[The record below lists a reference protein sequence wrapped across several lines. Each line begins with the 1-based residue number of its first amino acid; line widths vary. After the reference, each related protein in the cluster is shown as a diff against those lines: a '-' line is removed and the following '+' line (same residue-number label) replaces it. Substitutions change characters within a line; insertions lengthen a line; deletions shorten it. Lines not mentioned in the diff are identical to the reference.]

1 MGKKNCLR
9 FDRKEKQLMIG
20 TNIVS
25 VIVLLGVLVFVHEL
39 GHFLFAKWFG
49 VGVLKFSLG
58 FGPKLVGRKYGETE
72 YLISA
77 IPLGGYVKMLGESG
91 TDKVGEEDMA
101 HSFSAQ
107 RPWKRFCIVAA
118 GPAFNFLFAVLVLA
132 IMNMTGIPT
141 MSNLVGGVQQGSA
154 AAAAGIE
161 AGDRIVAID
170 GNTVTSWPEIA
181 EQIAGSDGREM
192 KLKIDRAGRTFEI
205 SAAGRLTQ
213 GKNLFGEDA
222 DSYRLGIQ
230 SSQETFIKRQN
241 PLSALM
247 SGVAQTWFMTELT
260 FLSIVKIIQGTIS
273 ASTLGGP
280 ILIAQMAGSEVEKG
294 IMHFIFFMAI
304 LSINLGVLNL
314 LPIPVLDG
322 GHLFFT
328 LIEVVTGREV
338 NIKWR
343 EMAQQVGFFLLIL
356 LMLFVFY
363 NDIMRIFS

>member
-1 MGKKNCLR
+1 
-9 FDRKEKQLMIG
+9 MIG
-20 TNIVS
+20 TNIIS

-58 FGPKLVGRKYGETE
+58 FGPKLIGRKWGETQ

-91 TDKVGEEDMA
+91 TDTVQEEDMKR
-101 HSFSAQ
+101 SFSAQ
-107 RPWKRFCIVAA
+107 RPWKRFCIVFA
-118 GPAFNFLFAVLVLA
+118 GPAFNFLFAVLVVA
-132 IMNMTGIPT
+132 IINMTGIPT
-141 MSNLVGGVQQGSA
+141 LSNIVGGIQEGSA
-154 AAAAGIE
+154 AASAGIE
-161 AGDRIVAID
+161 AGDRIVSID
-170 GNTVTSWPEIA
+170 GKDVNSWPEIA
-181 EQIAGSDGREM
+181 EIIADSNGREIR
-192 KLKIDRAGRTFEI
+192 LKIERSGKTFEI
-205 SAAGRLTQ
+205 AAAGRITRS
-213 GKNLFGEDA
+213 KNLFGEDV
-222 DSYRLGIQ
+222 DSYKLGIQ
-230 SSQETFIKRQN
+230 SSQEIFIKRQN
-241 PLSALM
+241 PVMALA
-247 SGVAQTWFMTELT
+247 SGVSQTWYMTELT
-260 FLSIVKIIQGTIS
+260 FLSIIKIIQGTIS

-280 ILIAQMAGSEVEKG
+280 ILIAQMAGTEVEKG
-294 IMHFIFFMAI
+294 IMNFIFFMAI

-328 LIEVVTGREV
+328 LIEIVIGREV

-343 EMAQQVGFFLLIL
+343 EMAQQVGFFLLLL

>member
-1 MGKKNCLR
+1 
-9 FDRKEKQLMIG
+9 MIG

-25 VIVLLGVLVFVHEL
+25 VIILLGVLVFVHEL

-58 FGPKLVGRKYGETE
+58 FGRKLVGRKWGETE
-72 YLISA
+72 YLISM

-91 TDKVGEEDMA
+91 SDKVQEEDQA
-101 HSFSAQ
+101 RSFSVQ

-118 GPAFNFLFAVLVLA
+118 GPAFNFLFAILVLA
-132 IMNMTGIPT
+132 IINMTGIPT
-141 MSNLVGGVQQGSA
+141 LSNLVGGVQEGSA
-154 AAAAGIE
+154 AAGAGIL
-161 AGDRIVAID
+161 AGDRITAID
-170 GNTVTSWPEIA
+170 GKPIKSWPEIA
-181 EQIAGSDGREM
+181 EMIAESNGREM
-192 KLKIDRAGRTFEI
+192 KLKLDRAGNTLEI
-205 SAAGRLTQ
+205 NAAGRITK
-213 GKNLFGEDA
+213 GKNLFGEDV
-222 DSYRLGIQ
+222 DSYKLGIQ

-241 PLSALM
+241 PFMALV
-247 SGVAQTWFMTELT
+247 SGAAQTWYMTELT
-260 FLSIVKIIQGTIS
+260 FLSIVKIIEGTIS

-328 LIEVVTGREV
+328 LIEVVIGREV

-343 EMAQQVGFFLLIL
+343 EMAQQVGFFLLLL

>member
-1 MGKKNCLR
+1 
-9 FDRKEKQLMIG
+9 MIG
-20 TNIVS
+20 TNIIS

-39 GHFLFAKWFG
+39 GHFLFAKAFG

-58 FGPKLVGRKYGETE
+58 FGPRLIGRKRGETE

-91 TDKVGEEDMA
+91 NDKVPEEDQA
-101 HSFSAQ
+101 RSFSAQ
-107 RPWKRFCIVAA
+107 KAWKRFCIVFA

-132 IMNMTGIPT
+132 VINMSGIPT
-141 MSNLVGGVQQGSA
+141 LSNMVGGVQEGSA
-154 AAAAGIE
+154 AAGAGIT

-170 GNTVTSWPEIA
+170 DKAVTSWPEIA
-181 EQIAGSDGREM
+181 EMIAGSNGRELR
-192 KLKIDRAGRTFEI
+192 LKIERDGKTLEINVAGRITK
-205 SAAGRLTQ
+205 
-213 GKNLFGEDA
+213 GKNLFGEDV
-222 DSYRLGIQ
+222 DSYKLGIQ
-230 SSQETFIKRQN
+230 SSQETFIKREN
-241 PLSALM
+241 PFMALA
-247 SGVAQTWFMTELT
+247 SGVSQTWYMTELT

-294 IMHFIFFMAI
+294 ILNFIFFMAI

-328 LIEVVTGREV
+328 LIEMATGREV
-338 NIKWR
+338 NVKWR
-343 EMAQQVGFFLLIL
+343 ETAQQVGFMLLLL

>member
-1 MGKKNCLR
+1 
-9 FDRKEKQLMIG
+9 MIG

-25 VIVLLGVLVFVHEL
+25 VIILLGVLVFVHEL

-58 FGPKLVGRKYGETE
+58 FGPKLIGRKWGETE

-91 TDKVGEEDMA
+91 TDKVSEEDMNR
-101 HSFSAQ
+101 SFSVQ
-107 RPWKRFCIVAA
+107 RPWKRFSIVAA
-118 GPAFNFLFAVLVLA
+118 GPAFNFLFAILVLA
-132 IMNMTGIPT
+132 VINMSGIPT
-141 MSNLVGGVQQGSA
+141 ISNVVGGVQEGSA
-154 AAAAGIE
+154 AASAGIE
-161 AGDRIVAID
+161 AGDRIIAID
-170 GNTVTSWPEIA
+170 GKDVSSWPEIA
-181 EQIAGSDGREM
+181 ALISESNGREM
-192 KLKIDRAGRTFEI
+192 RLKIDRAGKALEI
-205 SAAGRLTQ
+205 SAAGRITK
-213 GKNLFGEDA
+213 GKNLFGEDV
-222 DSYRLGIQ
+222 DSYKLGIQ

-241 PLSALM
+241 PIMAVIT
-247 SGVAQTWFMTELT
+247 GAGQTWYMTELT

-273 ASTLGGP
+273 ANTLGGP

-328 LIEVVTGREV
+328 LIELVTGKEV

-343 EMAQQVGFFLLIL
+343 EMAQQVGFFLLLL

>member
-1 MGKKNCLR
+1 
-9 FDRKEKQLMIG
+9 MIG

-25 VIVLLGVLVFVHEL
+25 VIILLGVLVFVHEL

-58 FGPKLVGRKYGETE
+58 FGPKLVGRKWGETE
-72 YLISA
+72 YLVSA

-91 TDKVGEEDMA
+91 SEKVQEIDQER
-101 HSFSAQ
+101 SFSAQ
-107 RPWKRFCIVAA
+107 RPWKRFSIVAA
-118 GPAFNFLFAVLVLA
+118 GPGFNFLFAILVLA
-132 IMNMTGIPT
+132 VINMTGIPT
-141 MSNLVGGVQQGSA
+141 LSNMVGGVQEGSA
-154 AAAAGIE
+154 AASAGIA
-161 AGDRIVAID
+161 AGDRIVSID
-170 GNTVTSWPEIA
+170 SKAVNSWPEIA
-181 EQIAGSDGREM
+181 ELISESNGREM
-192 KLKIDRAGRTFEI
+192 KLTIDRAGKAIEI
-205 SAAGRLTQ
+205 NVAGRIMK
-213 GKNLFGEDA
+213 GKNLFGEDV
-222 DSYRLGIQ
+222 DSYKLGIQ

-241 PLSALM
+241 PIMALV
-247 SGVAQTWFMTELT
+247 SGASQTWYMTELT

-328 LIEVVTGREV
+328 LIELVTGKEV

-343 EMAQQVGFFLLIL
+343 ETAQQVGFFLLLL